1 MHTEKYFCNLAIK
14 AMKKPVDPQMKS
26 GCTTATVDLEP
37 ASLARV
43 IALAEALG
51 MNRVLLV
58 NELVSSA
65 LGDAHDGFLSAFT
78 DPEERDCANTRLK
91 ARVKALLRD
100 ITQ

>member
-1 MHTEKYFCNLAIK
+1 
-14 AMKKPVDPQMKS
+14 MKS